1 MPTQAELQ
9 KEITHRILDGL
20 LFGVAP
26 WRKPWR
32 NDPNAGAPAN
42 VVSHRN
48 YSGVN
53 PILLD
58 LTAMS
63 RGYTSRWWA
72 TYSQWESIGAQ
83 VRKRPADVKPGQWG
97 TNIVFWKPIQKTK
110 TDANGKEKTDT
121 FPLLRSYTVF
131 CLDQVDGEAV
141 DHLRCSNNSN
151 VSPLTA
157 DFQSAQEAITATA
170 ADIRFGGNQA
180 CYLRPIGAW
189 PNHDGGDYIMMPK
202 ITQFLSPHEFY
213 ATSFHELVHWSEVR
227 LGWTGSYAMGE
238 LIAEIGAAFACAELG
253 IPCSDDMKNHAA
265 YVAEWIKEL
274 QNDERAVLKAASQ
287 ATKAVNY
294 ILSFSRTPSPEP
306 APDEAAT
313 A

>member
-1 MPTQAELQ
+1 MPSQSEIQ

-20 LFGVAP
+20 LFGTAP

-42 VVSHRN
+42 VISRRR
-48 YSGVN
+48 YSGIN

-72 TYSQWESIGAQ
+72 TYSQWESLGAQ
-83 VRKRPADVKPGQWG
+83 VRKRPNDVQAGRWG
-97 TNIVFWKPIQKTK
+97 TPIVFWKPIQKTK
-110 TDANGKEKTDT
+110 TDENGNEKTNT
-121 FPLLRSYTVF
+121 FPLMRSYTVF
-131 CLDQVDGEAV
+131 NLDQVDGEAV
-141 DHLRCSNNSN
+141 DHLRCANNSDE
-151 VSPLTA
+151 SPLVA
-157 DFQSAQEAITATA
+157 DYEAAQRAVEATG

-180 CYLRPIGAW
+180 MYLRPIGLW
-189 PNHDGGDYIMMPK
+189 PNHTGGDYIMMPK

-213 ATSFHELVHWSEVR
+213 ATTMHEMVHWSECR
-227 LGWTGSYAMGE
+227 LNWTGSYAMGE

-265 YVAEWIKEL
+265 YVAHWIKEL
-274 QNDERAVLKAASQ
+274 QNDDRAILRAASQ

-294 ILSFSRTPSPEP
+294 ILGFSRTPEP
-306 APDEAAT
+306 QPDEAHA